1 MRILPFVVVCQ
12 THLVWWIGGIDK
24 FKKDKNIDLL
34 YQFQGCQSIIAT
46 LSTKLCNSW
55 LIIFRQRKC
64 LYLGV
69 QTVLKKIRNKMIS
82 LIHTRINC
90 ILCSLKH
97 INTKA
102 SIVLLTRKPL
112 VRTMKLAK

>member
-12 THLVWWIGGIDK
+12 THLVWRIGGIDK
-24 FKKDKNIDLL
+24 FKKDKTYIYCTSFKDVNQLL
-34 YQFQGCQSIIAT
+34 QPYLQT
-46 LSTKLCNSW
+46 CNSW

-69 QTVLKKIRNKMIS
+69 QKVLKKIRNKMIS
-82 LIHTRINC
+82 LIHTRISC

>member
-1 MRILPFVVVCQ
+1 MRILLFVVVCR
-12 THLVWWIGGIDK
+12 THLVWRIGGIDK

-34 YQFQGCQSIIAT
+34 YQFQGYHSIIAT
-46 LSTKLCNSW
+46 LSKILCNSW

-69 QTVLKKIRNKMIS
+69 QKVLKKIRNKMIS
-82 LIHTRINC
+82 LIHTRIRC
-90 ILCSLKH
+90 ILCLLKH